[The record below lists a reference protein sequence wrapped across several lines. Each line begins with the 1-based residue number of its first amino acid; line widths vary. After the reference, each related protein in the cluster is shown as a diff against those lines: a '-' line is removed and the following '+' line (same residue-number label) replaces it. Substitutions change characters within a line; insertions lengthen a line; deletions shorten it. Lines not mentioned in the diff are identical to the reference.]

1 MLIFDAIVL
10 RSQLHANATGHYR
23 DGTETPH
30 QADPVVA
37 VDIINTAGLDNP

>member
-1 MLIFDAIVL
+1 MLIFGAIVP
-10 RSQLHANATGHYR
+10 RSQLRANATGLYGDR
-23 DGTETPH
+23 TETTH